1 MENDTELNC
10 LKAASKKENTR
21 VPTAAI
27 GESNRLHNI
36 FSASQEE
43 QQPER
48 HLCCIYHWKYF
59 SYRWRSSRCARL
71 PPLFPASSSSSSSC
85 LARRWRRVGLMRA
98 PCSADPLPRLA
109 LAWRKAVG
117 WLLVKV
123 GVQNTPDGCQEKALN
138 LVSIAF
144 WAILWWVYQWKKS
157 SDRGTI
163 ESESDDVLWI

>member
-59 SYRWRSSRCARL
+59 SYRWRSSRWARL

-85 LARRWRRVGLMRA
+85 LARHWRRVGLMRA

-144 WAILWWVYQWKKS
+144 WAILWWVNQWKKS
-157 SDRGTI
+157 SDRHTI